1 MRAGRPRLRTAHEFT
16 RASTS
21 KRVGDFLSSA
31 TTDSEV
37 ATYHEI
43 SAGTGRRYEKIL
55 LERRTPPRDFD
66 GLRAPHRRQI
76 RAQGPR
82 LLHDHP

>member
-1 MRAGRPRLRTAHEFT
+1 MRTGRPRLRAAHEFT

-55 LERRTPPRDFD
+55 LERRTPPRDSD
-66 GLRAPHRRQI
+66 GLARPSSTANPCARAT
-76 RAQGPR
+76 ATS
-82 LLHDHP
+82 